1 MEGDKGEKGKP
12 GVEGIPGD
20 QGPPGA
26 EGAQGPP
33 GPKGSTGPRGL
44 KVCPF
49 HIKKKKMVA
58 IIHCGENTCLE
69 VQFVNPMM

>member
-1 MEGDKGEKGKP
+1 MEG
-12 GVEGIPGD
+12 ISGD

-49 HIKKKKMVA
+49 HIKKMVA

>member
-1 MEGDKGEKGKP
+1 MVGDKGEKGKP

-33 GPKGSTGPRGL
+33 GPRGSTGPRGL

-49 HIKKKKMVA
+49 HIKKKWLLLFIVVKILVSKYNLL
-58 IIHCGENTCLE
+58 I
-69 VQFVNPMM
+69 P

>member
-1 MEGDKGEKGKP
+1 MEG
-12 GVEGIPGD
+12 ISGD

-49 HIKKKKMVA
+49 HIKKNG
-58 IIHCGENTCLE
+58 CYYSLW
-69 VQFVNPMM
+69 